1 MFQRTIRIASGRVIA
16 LLSIVLGILPIL
28 PLAGVDI
35 GSLIAHQD
43 LICLI
48 GSAGLGLT
56 SVLLGCRWG
65 WMGLGLAIVQLG
77 MDAVYAI
84 LSSAQNI

>member
-16 LLSIVLGILPIL
+16 LLSIILGILPIL
-28 PLAGVDI
+28 PLAGFHTGNI
-35 GSLIAHQD
+35 FAHQD
-43 LICLI
+43 LVCLI

-56 SVLLGCRWG
+56 AVLLGCRWG

-77 MDAVYAI
+77 MDAVYTI
-84 LSSAQNI
+84 LSSARNI